1 MSPVITM
8 ELTPITKLLL
18 WLLSNRP
25 DIGKLETLEQEPMD
39 FSQDPEDV
47 DLNQIFSDLT
57 PYERRLV
64 QIDILEHSLR
74 QSDDGWTA

>member
-1 MSPVITM
+1 M

-25 DIGKLETLEQEPMD
+25 DIGKLETLEAEQMD
-39 FSQDPEDV
+39 FSQDPEEV
-47 DLNQIFSDLT
+47 DLNQIFSELT

-74 QSDDGWTA
+74 QSDDGSTA

>member
-1 MSPVITM
+1 M

-39 FSQDPEDV
+39 FSQDPEEV

>member
-1 MSPVITM
+1 M

-25 DIGKLETLEQEPMD
+25 DIGKLETLEAEQMD
-39 FSQDPEDV
+39 FSQDPEEV

-74 QSDDGWTA
+74 QSDDGSTA

>member
-1 MSPVITM
+1 M

-25 DIGKLETLEQEPMD
+25 DIGTLETLEAEQMD
-39 FSQDPEDV
+39 FSQDLEEV

>member
-1 MSPVITM
+1 M

-25 DIGKLETLEQEPMD
+25 DIGTLETLEQEQMD
-39 FSQDPEDV
+39 FSQDHEEV

>member
-1 MSPVITM
+1 M

-25 DIGKLETLEQEPMD
+25 DIGTLETLEAEQMD
-39 FSQDPEDV
+39 FSQDPEEV

-74 QSDDGWTA
+74 QPDDGSTA

>member
-1 MSPVITM
+1 M

-25 DIGKLETLEQEPMD
+25 DIGKLETLEAEQMD
-39 FSQDPEDV
+39 FSQDPEEV

>member
-1 MSPVITM
+1 M

-25 DIGKLETLEQEPMD
+25 DIGTLETLEAEQMD
-39 FSQDPEDV
+39 FSQDPEEV

>member
-1 MSPVITM
+1 MNM
-8 ELTPITKLLL
+8 ELTRVTKLLL
-18 WLLSNRP
+18 WLLNNRP
-25 DIGKLETLEQEPMD
+25 DIGTIETLEAEQMD
-39 FSQDPEDV
+39 FSQDHEEV

-74 QSDDGWTA
+74 QSDDGSTA

>member
-1 MSPVITM
+1 M

-25 DIGKLETLEQEPMD
+25 DIGTLETLEAEQMD
-39 FSQDPEDV
+39 FSQDLEEV

-74 QSDDGWTA
+74 QSDDGSTA

>member
-1 MSPVITM
+1 M

-25 DIGKLETLEQEPMD
+25 DIGTLETLEAEQMD
-39 FSQDPEDV
+39 FSQDPEEV

-74 QSDDGWTA
+74 QSDDGSTT

>member
-1 MSPVITM
+1 M

-25 DIGKLETLEQEPMD
+25 DIGKLETLEAEPMD
-39 FSQDPEDV
+39 FSQDPEEV

-74 QSDDGWTA
+74 QSDDGSTA

>member
-1 MSPVITM
+1 M

-25 DIGKLETLEQEPMD
+25 DIGTLETLEAEQMD
-39 FSQDPEDV
+39 FSQDPEEV

-74 QSDDGWTA
+74 QSDDGSTA

>member
-1 MSPVITM
+1 M

-25 DIGKLETLEQEPMD
+25 DIGTLETLEQEQMD
-39 FSQDPEDV
+39 FSQDPEEV